1 MRLSRNCAEVLF
13 HVNILIIPTNDW
25 MRAPGHG
32 HIDFIAEKL
41 AERGHMV
48 YAWNFDLYFDEPIKR
63 RPNKVRLIERQA
75 LRVRDPA
82 LFLL

>member
-1 MRLSRNCAEVLF
+1 MRLSRNCVEVRLR
-13 HVNILIIPTNDW
+13 VNILIIPTNDW
-25 MRAPGHG
+25 VRAPGHG

-41 AERGHMV
+41 AERGHRV
-48 YAWNFDLYFDEPIKR
+48 YAWNFDLYVNEPIKR
-63 RPNKVRLIERQA
+63 RPNKVRLIKRQT